1 MDEYL
6 IELKNKFGYSDELT
20 NFLSQLIPNL
30 IKYYGEENKE
40 VILSTL
46 SNCEIHFQRKDED
59 PKTFLNSYFD
69 INKDWKIPPLAV
81 ALYHNEIKVKDNQV
95 VAKPIIYLKQ
105 VYSDPC
111 MSFDFNNDNQANTLI
126 HEICHS
132 IKGYGKTKVENG
144 KIIDSTGLIR
154 DTYSYSQENGIV
166 EEKSDMIGIE
176 EALNDVET
184 AQILEMMTGRK
195 QKADSYK
202 LAGYYATQLLQ
213 HSDLAKVIRISQFSG
228 DDSWIQY
235 IGEEQSNLLAE
246 KFDVLVNA
254 LYVSYSDIDTP
265 KKREA
270 LHNKMGLAQDAIED
284 FIDNYCSKKDVDAF
298 TQSLE
303 IADKKTIEMTQQ
315 MTATKSNTEEITSS
329 IKK

>member
-1 MDEYL
+1 MDEYVSG
-6 IELKNKFGYSDELT
+6 LKSKFGYSDELT
-20 NFLSQLIPNL
+20 NFLNQLIPNL
-30 IKYYGEENKE
+30 IKYYGEEYKD
-40 VILSTL
+40 VILSAL
-46 SNCEIHFQRKDED
+46 SNCEIHFQSKEED

-69 INKDWKIPPLAV
+69 VNKEWEMPDLGGAF
-81 ALYHNEIKVKDNQV
+81 YHNEIKVKDNQV
-95 VAKPIIYLKQ
+95 VAKPIVYLKR
-105 VYSDPC
+105 VYFGMYKP
-111 MSFDFNNDNQANTLI
+111 FDFNDDKQVNTLI
-126 HEICHS
+126 HEICHM
-132 IKGYGKTKVENG
+132 IKGYGKIKIENG
-144 KIIDSTGLIR
+144 KIIDSTGLMR
-154 DTYSYSQENGIV
+154 DTYSYSQENGVV
-166 EEKSDMIGIE
+166 EEKNDMVGIE

-265 KKREA
+265 EKREA

-315 MTATKSNTEEITSS
+315 MTATKSNTEEITPS

>member
-1 MDEYL
+1 M
-6 IELKNKFGYSDELT
+6 K
-20 NFLSQLIPNL
+20 
-30 IKYYGEENKE
+30 
-40 VILSTL
+40 
-46 SNCEIHFQRKDED
+46 
-59 PKTFLNSYFD
+59 
-69 INKDWKIPPLAV
+69 AV
-81 ALYHNEIKVKDNQV
+81 EEIKKELE
-95 VAKPIIYLKQ
+95 KKLSERRY
-105 VYSDPC
+105 
-111 MSFDFNNDNQANTLI
+111 
-126 HEICHS
+126 EHS
-132 IKGYGKTKVENG
+132 IGVMKMAGELAKIYGV
-144 KIIDSTGLIR
+144 
-154 DTYSYSQENGIV
+154 
-166 EEKSDMIGIE
+166 
-176 EALNDVET
+176 DVET

-235 IGEEQSNLLAE
+235 IGEEQSKLLAE

-265 KKREA
+265 EKRES

-303 IADKKTIEMTQQ
+303 IADKRTIEMTQQ
-315 MTATKSNTEEITSS
+315 KVSIKPITEEISS
-329 IKK
+329 PIKI